1 MAYRTGLYALPI
13 AGRFIYEYDRM
24 KDYGKMAKDYRRN
37 TGRTSKYATQ
47 GYEASKQRKHGQQL
61 KASKMGTCGTTGTH
75 GKKCGSTVQEC
86 LFLQMSIQSTTC
98 CQKTGSG
105 FGHRA
110 S

>member
-47 GYEASKQRKHGQQL
+47 GYEAQMYRQAGQL
-61 KASKMGTCGTTGTH
+61 YDSALSFGTSVAGRVGR
-75 GKKCGSTVQEC
+75 STKDVTK
-86 LFLQMSIQSTTC
+86 L
-98 CQKTGSG
+98 
-105 FGHRA
+105 
-110 S
+110 